1 MWNSIKVSG
10 SILNGWW
17 IDGSAWLSTVMTAWG
32 ELMCCIRQRLCTYV
46 RVCPP
51 APLPLG
57 GWSFFFSW
65 LFFFFAIWQNGDKL
79 CCPCCFWLNLAGSGL
94 QICPFKSLSY
104 SSKMHVFFK
113 KIILIPR
120 GKMQWKSLHKQKGKK
135 LRNQE
140 IMKWSFHFIQ
150 GQHTLYVDKLF
161 CSKSILMHTEC
172 TPSQRAAVN
181 CVAKCP
187 FSFHPNGFD
196 SSRAP
201 INTGGGLLQV
211 LSAL

>member
-1 MWNSIKVSG
+1 
-10 SILNGWW
+10 
-17 IDGSAWLSTVMTAWG
+17 
-32 ELMCCIRQRLCTYV
+32 MC
-46 RVCPP
+46 VCAPP
-51 APLPLG
+51 ACG
-57 GWSFFFSW
+57 AFSC
-65 LFFFFAIWQNGDKL
+65 LQFFFFLRCGKMVTNCVAHAVFDLTLLVVDCKSV
-79 CCPCCFWLNLAGSGL
+79 PSNLFHIPAK
-94 QICPFKSLSY
+94 CTFF
-104 SSKMHVFFK
+104 FFK
-113 KIILIPR
+113 KFLFQEGKCNGNRRINKRERNNEVIL
-120 GKMQWKSLHKQKGKK
+120 
-135 LRNQE
+135 
-140 IMKWSFHFIQ
+140 HFIQ

-201 INTGGGLLQV
+201 INTGGGLQV